1 MKVILTEDIDT
12 LGACGQTIEVKSG
25 YARNFLIP
33 RNLAIPASKGN
44 LRAVDHLKT
53 QKDLRDKK
61 QRKEA
66 EKLRDDLEK
75 LSLTA
80 EVLTGEEDKVFGSV
94 TNHNIAELI
103 EQTGHAVDRRLIL
116 LEEPIKALG
125 LYTIHIKLTK
135 DVTAAVKLQVV
146 KKES

>member
-12 LGACGQTIEVKSG
+12 LGACGQTVEVKAG

-66 EKLRDDLEK
+66 EKLRDELEK

-80 EVLTGEEDKVFGSV
+80 EVMTGEEDKVFGSV
-94 TNHNIAELI
+94 TNHNIADLI
-103 EQTGHAVDRRLIL
+103 EQNGHTIDRRLIL

-125 LYTIHIKLTK
+125 LYTIHIKLAK

>member
-1 MKVILTEDIDT
+1 MKVILTEDVDT

-44 LRAVDHLKT
+44 LRSVDHLKM

-80 EVLTGEEDKVFGSV
+80 EVMTGEEDKVFGSV

-103 EQTGHAVDRRLIL
+103 EQAGHKVDRRLIL

-135 DVTAAVKLQVV
+135 DVVAGIKLQVV

>member
-44 LRAVDHLKT
+44 LRAVDHLKM
-53 QKDLRDKK
+53 QKELRDKK

-80 EVLTGEEDKVFGSV
+80 EVMTGEDDKVFGSV

-103 EQTGHAVDRRLIL
+103 EQTGHSVDRRLIL

-135 DVTAAVKLQVV
+135 DVVASVKLQVV

>member
-1 MKVILTEDIDT
+1 MKIILTEDIAD
-12 LGACGQTIEVKSG
+12 LGVCGQTIEVKAG

-33 RNLAIPASKGN
+33 RNLAIPASRGN
-44 LRAVDHLKT
+44 LRAVDNLKQ

-61 QRKEA
+61 QRRGA

-80 EVLTGEEDKVFGSV
+80 EVVTGEEDKVFGSV
-94 TNHNIAELI
+94 TNHTIADLI
-103 EQTGHAVDRRLIL
+103 EQAGMKVDRRMIL

-125 LYTIHIKLTK
+125 LYTIHIKLAK
-135 DVTAAVKLQVV
+135 EVTAGVKLQVV

>member
-12 LGACGQTIEVKSG
+12 LGACGQTVEVKSG

>member
-1 MKVILTEDIDT
+1 MKVILTEDVDT

-44 LRAVDHLKT
+44 LRSVDHLKT

-80 EVLTGEEDKVFGSV
+80 EVMTGEEDKVFGSV

-103 EQTGHAVDRRLIL
+103 EQSGHKIDRRLIL

-135 DVTAAVKLQVV
+135 DVVAGIKLQVV

>member
-44 LRAVDHLKT
+44 LRAVDHLKM

-80 EVLTGEEDKVFGSV
+80 EVMTGEEDKVFGSV

-103 EQTGHAVDRRLIL
+103 EQTGHSVDRRLIL

-135 DVTAAVKLQVV
+135 DVVAAVKLQVV